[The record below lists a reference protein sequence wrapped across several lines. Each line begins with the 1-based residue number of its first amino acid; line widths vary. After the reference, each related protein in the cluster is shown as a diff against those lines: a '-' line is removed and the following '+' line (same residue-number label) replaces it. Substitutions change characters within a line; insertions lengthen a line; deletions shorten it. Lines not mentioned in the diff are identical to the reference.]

1 MLDFDDFLKIARK
14 EQADFAQND
23 DLAYI
28 ALNYLRDKEG
38 ENGPLNLEDSYDLDK
53 VSWPGFIVLT
63 EVGGVSGG
71 SCWDSSNPQ
80 PYYTGQEI
88 RGLDQLDS
96 FLEKICPQITYLQFK
111 KISKLILDVDHR
123 VAEYYGNHTK
133 YRGSYLDFNQLYQEL
148 KEMNLI

>member
-23 DLAYI
+23 DLAYV
-28 ALNYLRDKEG
+28 ALGYLRNNADKNSLLKE
-38 ENGPLNLEDSYDLDK
+38 EDCYDLEK
-53 VSWPGFIVLT
+53 VSWPGFIILT
-63 EVGGVSGG
+63 EVGGVSEG

-80 PYYTGQEI
+80 PYYTENKI
-88 RGLDQLDS
+88 PGLDQLDS